1 MRVVVTRA
9 AHQNEELTKLL
20 TGIGAEVIALP
31 LVGIAPPLNPEPLRQ
46 AEANVDQY
54 DWIIFSSANAV
65 AAFSPRL
72 PGRAKVATIGTATRD
87 AAQRAGWTVALVPEQ
102 YIAESLVEAL
112 QAESLQGCRILI
124 PSAAV
129 TRDVV
134 PPALRRL
141 GAVVDVV
148 EAYRNVIPA
157 EAASLVPQIFQ
168 PPFPDWI
175 TFASSS
181 AVHHLLELVGAEPL
195 TRSKIATIGPTTSA
209 TVRSYGLPVQAEGK
223 THTIA
228 GLVEA
233 LALATQ
239 AHGAATL

>member
-1 MRVVVTRA
+1 V
-9 AHQNEELTKLL
+9 
-20 TGIGAEVIALP
+20 
-31 LVGIAPPLNPEPLRQ
+31 
-46 AEANVDQY
+46 
-54 DWIIFSSANAV
+54 
-65 AAFSPRL
+65 
-72 PGRAKVATIGTATRD
+72 RAKVATIGTATRD

-102 YIAESLVEAL
+102 YVAESLVD
-112 QAESLQGCRILI
+112 SLQIEPLRGRRILI

-157 EAASLVPQIFQ
+157 EAASLALHIFQ
-168 PPFPDWI
+168 PPYPDWI

-181 AVHHLLELVGAEPL
+181 AVHHLVELIGVEPV
-195 TRSKIATIGPTTSA
+195 THSKIATIGPATSA
-209 TVRSYGLPVQAEGK
+209 TVRYYGVSVHAEGK

-239 AHGAATL
+239 PHGAALQ